1 MTNLELALIPAI
13 AALGGVALGIF
24 GNGWLD
30 RLRDRR
36 AVQRER
42 DQAIAELLA
51 ATADLVN
58 SIQAARGI
66 YGRSGWRPEIRLVA
80 AVFASI
86 GTAVA
91 REKNLTPGMFLDWR
105 RDAPL
110 LERLLAIW
118 RGQSDQQR
126 TVALDLVGM
135 LLPRATRFFAAVAV
149 LTFGQDKE
157 LAAAVRD
164 LAPSVSGLM
173 DVVAARDR
181 EFARARSRAEEAL
194 GRFREIADQRRR

>member
-1 MTNLELALIPAI
+1 VPLAPLPVTGVLIIADSVCHPGRACSRHAGTVTNLELALIPAI

-118 RGQSDQQR
+118 RGQSDH
-126 TVALDLVGM
+126 
-135 LLPRATRFFAAVAV
+135 
-149 LTFGQDKE
+149 
-157 LAAAVRD
+157 
-164 LAPSVSGLM
+164 
-173 DVVAARDR
+173 
-181 EFARARSRAEEAL
+181 RSRN
-194 GRFREIADQRRR
+194 RYQ